1 MAKKKRFVEKSI
13 EDKEMVEL
21 RTHNK
26 IIDEKEKELKIK
38 HQEAWKKKKQHN
50 NKPRNSNRKIK

>member
-38 HQEAWKKKKQHN
+38 HQEMWKKKK
-50 NKPRNSNRKIK
+50 KDCRGFAVTK